1 MMTRTHSFASEL
13 RISLERWPL
22 RLPYELLFSVEL
34 PGKRNV
40 VSVVLFV
47 EPLHFR
53 MKEVRMKTGITVF
66 AAMLLLA
73 FAQAVMADE
82 GENVRPTLEKK
93 LHGEWKG
100 GPGVGDIIFRPDG
113 TFERRNYSPGDHTLK
128 GTWEIKWKSL
138 PPTLVMKCKEST
150 NPKFVDSAL
159 SVSLVR
165 LNDDQFEYQSPGEK
179 SSTRFDRRLRVRAR
193 VVRGVSDFVPL
204 WSPVEPWISKVLKAD
219 YDLVVPKTDWITIS
233 AERTRLDSGNGYFLD
248 GTVTEEKGEF
258 KVKIEGCAGCRLGAS
273 ATMKPG
279 ERTVVEVS
287 GTECWFVALEVIEKK

>member
-1 MMTRTHSFASEL
+1 
-13 RISLERWPL
+13 
-22 RLPYELLFSVEL
+22 
-34 PGKRNV
+34 
-40 VSVVLFV
+40 
-47 EPLHFR
+47 

-66 AAMLLLA
+66 AAMLLLP

-100 GPGVGDIIFRPDG
+100 GPGVGDIIFRSDG

-128 GTWEIKWKSL
+128 GTWELSWTSL
-138 PPTLVMKCKEST
+138 PPTLVMTCTEST

-165 LNDDQFEYQSPGEK
+165 LNDDQFEYQSAGEK

-193 VVRGVSDFVPL
+193 VVRGSGPQKEKVAE
-204 WSPVEPWISKVLKAD
+204 VEPWINKVVKAD
-219 YDLVVPKTDWITIS
+219 YAVVAPKTDWITV
-233 AERTRLDSGNGYFLD
+233 AQTGGATRLDSGNGYFLD
-248 GTVTEEKGEF
+248 GSVTEENGEF
-258 KVKIEGCAGCRLGAS
+258 KVAIEGCAGFRLSAS

-279 ERTVVEVS
+279 ERTVVNVKHSNEFK
-287 GTECWFVALEVIEKK
+287 TDMFIALEVVEKK

>member
-1 MMTRTHSFASEL
+1 MASYWVADTTCAAVQKKTHFA
-13 RISLERWPL
+13 
-22 RLPYELLFSVEL
+22 VL

-40 VSVVLFV
+40 VYVVLFV
-47 EPLHFR
+47 GPVRFR

-66 AAMLLLA
+66 AAMLLLP
-73 FAQAVMADE
+73 FAQPVMAVG
-82 GENVRPTLEKK
+82 GEDVRPTVEKK

-100 GPGVGDIIFRPDG
+100 GPGVGEIIFRPDG

-128 GTWEIKWKSL
+128 GTWELKWKSL

-165 LNDDQFEYQSPGEK
+165 LNDDQFEYQSAGEK

-193 VVRGVSDFVPL
+193 VVRGSGPQKGKVAD
-204 WSPVEPWISKVLKAD
+204 VEPWINKGGAD
-219 YDLVVPKTDWITIS
+219 YAPMVPKTNWITVS

-258 KVKIEGCAGCRLGAS
+258 KVEIKGCAGCPLSAS
-273 ATMKPG
+273 AKMKPG
-279 ERTVVEVS
+279 ERTVVRVS
-287 GTECWFVALEVIEKK
+287 GAKTWFVALEVIEKK